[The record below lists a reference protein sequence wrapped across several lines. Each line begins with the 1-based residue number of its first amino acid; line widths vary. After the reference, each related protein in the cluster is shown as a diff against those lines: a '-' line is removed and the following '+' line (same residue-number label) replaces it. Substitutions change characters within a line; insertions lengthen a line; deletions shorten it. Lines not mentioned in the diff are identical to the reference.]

1 MSVVSPLDRPAGTC
15 SQCTIHSAVAFQVW
29 YLVAS
34 LRSSFEEVVELE
46 FVQAA

>member
-1 MSVVSPLDRPAGTC
+1 MSVVSPLDRPAC
-15 SQCTIHSAVAFQVW
+15 SQCTIHSAVAFQVR